1 MNDEATSVVYC
12 TVVYNPLD
20 PLERTTT
27 PLVWEHGRTLG
38 DYLDGLPDTVEWA
51 VCVNAEPVTRD
62 EWGATILS
70 PNDFITLVPEVQRGG
85 GGGGGGKN
93 VMRLVAMIAVAV
105 IAAYAA
111 PAALGAMG
119 MGVGSAAEVAAG
131 AAMFEAGSFAATAA
145 TAIMGTAISC
155 RGGFVCGALGGRE

>member
-1 MNDEATSVVYC
+1 MMNAEASSVVFC

-62 EWGATILS
+62 EWGDTILA
-70 PNDFITLVPEVQRGG
+70 PNDFITLVPEVQRGGG

-111 PAALGAMG
+111 PIIAAEIPGAM
-119 MGVGSAAEVAAG
+119 AAG
-131 AAMFEAGSFAATAA
+131 PMLDGTAGYMTGFGMVAQAATGV
-145 TAIMGTAISC
+145 AIPC
-155 RGGFVCGALGGRE
+155 RGGFVIGALGGLE